1 MSVLPA
7 SDTTTCGVVLAGI
20 RQAWSSVFVYV
31 LFATYVGIGALA
43 HDFGFSVWWLLLS
56 TVIVWAAPAQVILI
70 SLLGT
75 APLIEIAVAV
85 TLSAVRLF
93 PMTVSLL
100 PLMRTKGTPVA
111 KLLLPTHFTAIS
123 MWVESLR
130 LLPQL
135 PMAQRI
141 AYANGLAAGLMA
153 AGVLGGFA
161 GFYLAAGLPTVLAA
175 ALLFM
180 TPLSFLISV
189 LRNSHESFEK
199 LAFVLG
205 LVIGPI
211 LSVNAIKLDL
221 MWTGVIGGAIAYG
234 WRRLYGS
241 GKGKGAAG

>member
-7 SDTTTCGVVLAGI
+7 SDATTSGVALAGA

-31 LFATYVGIGALA
+31 LFATYVGVGALA
-43 HDFGFSVWWLLLS
+43 HDFGFSVWWLVLS

-70 SLLGT
+70 SLLGVG

-85 TLSAVRLF
+85 TLTAVRLF

-100 PLMRTKGTPVA
+100 PLMRTKETPVVR
-111 KLLLPTHFTAIS
+111 LLLPAHFTSIS

-130 LLPQL
+130 LLPML

-141 AYANGLAAGLMA
+141 AYANGLAMGLMLSA
-153 AGVLGGFA
+153 ILGGFA

-211 LSVNAIKLDL
+211 LALSAVGLDL
-221 MWTGVIGGAIAYG
+221 MWTGVIGGGLAYG
-234 WRRLYGS
+234 WRRFRGP
-241 GKGKGAAG
+241 GKRVAQ